1 MEKSTTKENQS
12 FRKVVVGCGPIIRKI
27 RIVKPPT
34 TLIFT
39 KGVLGYKRLTDT
51 DDEMAD

>member
-1 MEKSTTKENQS
+1 MEKSTTKEDQY
-12 FRKVVVGCGPIIRKI
+12 FKKVVVVCGPIIRKI
-27 RIVKPPT
+27 RIIKPPT

-39 KGVLGYKRLTDT
+39 KGVLGYKRLTNT

>member
-1 MEKSTTKENQS
+1 MEKSTTKETQS
-12 FRKVVVGCGPIIRKI
+12 FKKVVVGCGRVIRKI
-27 RIVKPPT
+27 KSPT

-39 KGVLGYKRLTDT
+39 KGVLGYKNLTNT